1 MDWNFLL
8 QDIVRVCL
16 LPLLAILTNFIVKL
30 IQTKRQEL
38 VAKTDNETA
47 QKYLGLVSDIISKA
61 VVATNQTYV
70 DALKDKDIFTK
81 EAQTEAFNKTYE
93 TVMALLTDE
102 AKSHLT
108 EVVGDIK
115 TYITQEIEAQVKLNK
130 N

>member
-47 QKYLGLVSDIISKA
+47 QKYLCLVSDIISKA

-70 DALKDKDIFTK
+70 DALKDKDVFTK
-81 EAQTEAFNKTYE
+81 EAQIEAFNKTYE

-115 TYITQEIEAQVKLNK
+115 TYITQEIEVQVKLNK